1 MPMRTHYIVRDL
13 RRPNNERLGMV
24 TNAKILLGEIQYKVL
39 WDDNKSEWVA
49 AKHIIDDDD
58 QQGNLES
65 R

>member
-1 MPMRTHYIVRDL
+1 MRTHYIVRDL
-13 RRPNNERLGMV
+13 RRSNERLGMV
-24 TNAKILLGEIQYKVL
+24 TNAKILLGEVQYKVL

-58 QQGNLES
+58 EQQGNLES